1 MKTNTL
7 SGLTLRRAGERGF
20 ADHGWLKAT
29 HTFSFADYYDP
40 AHMHYRTLRV
50 MNEDRVAPGMGFGT
64 HPHRDMEIVTYVI
77 SGQLQHKDSMGNGR
91 IIQPGDLQYM
101 SAGTGVYH
109 SEFNPSS
116 HDPVHLYQ
124 IWIMPDERNA
134 QPRYGE
140 KAMANAEPGRWHLLT
155 SKTGREDSMA
165 IRQDA
170 DLYLGKLTA
179 GGSLSHTLRKG
190 RGLWLQVAEGSVT
203 LNGETL
209 KEGDGASYDADE
221 DTILQVTA
229 DKAATLLMFD
239 LK

>member
-1 MKTNTL
+1 MNTNTL
-7 SGLTLRRAGERGF
+7 SGLNIRRAKERGF

-91 IIQPGDLQYM
+91 VIQTGDLQYM
-101 SAGTGVYH
+101 SAGSGVSH
-109 SEFNPSS
+109 SEFNPSR
-116 HDPVHLYQ
+116 DEPVHLYQ
-124 IWIMPDERNA
+124 IWILPDERNA
-134 QPRYGE
+134 TPRYGE
-140 KAMANAEPGRWHLLT
+140 KAMAKAEPGRWHLLT
-155 SKTGREDSMA
+155 SKTGRDDSMA

-170 DLYLGKLTA
+170 DLYLGKLEA
-179 GGSLSHTLRKG
+179 GKPLTHTLRKG
-190 RGLWLQVAEGSVT
+190 RGAWLQVAEGSVT

-209 KEGDGASYDADE
+209 KEGDGASVDAE
-221 DTILQVTA
+221 SDTSLEISA
-229 DKAATLLMFD
+229 DKAATVLLFD